1 MRKMFTVF
9 SGAIFALALSFSAVA
24 SAVAEEPAP
33 PVAYALSVSS
43 WRGKKGVAF
52 GGENMYLTSPNS
64 RAGSKKIG
72 GNSSVKLTTVGN
84 AQATWSYNWIL
95 FKCTDDVPN
104 EWAGEHIDGTGAG
117 TGNWLALVYG

>member
-1 MRKMFTVF
+1 MRKMLTVF

-24 SAVAEEPAP
+24 SAVAEEPAQ
-33 PVAYALSVSS
+33 PVDYALSESS
-43 WRGKKGVAF
+43 WTVKKGVAF

-104 EWAGEHIDGTGAG
+104 
-117 TGNWLALVYG
+117 